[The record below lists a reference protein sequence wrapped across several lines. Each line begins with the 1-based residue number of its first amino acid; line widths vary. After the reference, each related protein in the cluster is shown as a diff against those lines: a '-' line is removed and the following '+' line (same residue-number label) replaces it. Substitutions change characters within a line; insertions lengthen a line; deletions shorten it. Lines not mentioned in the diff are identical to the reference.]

1 MPGSEDH
8 FWVGVLCGAI
18 VSPFAIACLIW
29 LASLVGRKFKQMSFC
44 SHQKAHFENWPDGG
58 NIEVCDSCKMSRY
71 HWEQGQ
77 SGWIMIENI
86 EEARKEVQEALE
98 ALGGSKSKTILC

>member
-18 VSPFAIACLIW
+18 VSPFAIACLMW

-58 NIEVCDSCKMSRY
+58 CIEVCDDCGMSCH

-77 SGWIMIENI
+77 SGWVMIRNI
-86 EEARKEVQEALE
+86 EEARKEVQEALDG
-98 ALGGSKSKTILC
+98 LKNRSIPC